1 MKKTMKIYSRKIFT
15 WIILLSAGFFVF
27 SQSAHAHCQ
36 IPCGIYNDNAR
47 VMSMLE
53 DVRTI
58 EKATKLIK
66 ELSGSNDPISQNQ
79 RVRWI
84 MNKEEHAQN
93 IISTICDYF
102 LTQRVKPDS
111 DDYLKRLEK
120 HHIVIIDA
128 MQAKQNVDMEIVS
141 TLKKDVEALLIYY
154 PAHDH

>member
-1 MKKTMKIYSRKIFT
+1 MNNYSRKIFR
-15 WIILLSAGFFVF
+15 WVFLLSAGFFVF

-36 IPCGIYNDNAR
+36 IPCGIYDDNAR

-58 EKATKLIK
+58 EKATRLIK
-66 ELSGSNDPISQNQ
+66 ELSDRNDPLSQNQ

-93 IISTICDYF
+93 IISAICDYF

-120 HHIVIIDA
+120 HHIVIIGA
-128 MQAKQNVDMEIVS
+128 MKAKQNVDMEIVKK
-141 TLKKDVEALLIYY
+141 LKKEVEALLPYY